1 MTHLASPCFCLF
13 FVFWTSACLGWRW
26 WLGKCLRN
34 VEGQAVISNC
44 NPGTAQHSANITIIW
59 WDFPVLSAKLS
70 SSELGFHFSMTRLSV
85 WQLDRMWWW
94 LPKCLGGRYVSS
106 GVGFVSTVS
115 TPTLNTSHQSPDGAS
130 PASCETRP
138 VEMKS
143 PRRPAL
149 LVFLL
154 VVEDSLGMGA
164 DQAYC
169 RLSPQHTLC
178 RWNYHLIQIQNL
190 EFDQIC
196 DKSDLLQAPGSWIP
210 MQQSWWSWTDGRWTK
225 TGGAIIQEWDGRVGL
240 GTWLFILI
248 THQLS
253 PF

>member
-44 NPGTAQHSANITIIW
+44 NPGKAQHSAIITIIW

-85 WQLDRMWWW
+85 WELDRMWWW

-178 RWNYHLIQIQNL
+178 RWYYHPIQIQNL
-190 EFDQIC
+190 EFD
-196 DKSDLLQAPGSWIP
+196 KSGSCRHQGVGSQCSRVGDRGLMEGEQEQVALLYRSGMGKWVWEPDLLFW
-210 MQQSWWSWTDGRWTK
+210 
-225 TGGAIIQEWDGRVGL
+225 
-240 GTWLFILI
+240 
-248 THQLS
+248 
-253 PF
+253 